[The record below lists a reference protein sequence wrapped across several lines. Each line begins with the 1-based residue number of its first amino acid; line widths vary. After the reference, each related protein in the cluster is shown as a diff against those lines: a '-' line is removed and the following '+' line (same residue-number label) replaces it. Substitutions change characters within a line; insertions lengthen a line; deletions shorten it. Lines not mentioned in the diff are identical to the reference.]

1 MQSATTA
8 GGTAS
13 STPGRVRLECLSE
26 KHVAALD
33 ALAGDPE
40 VRRHTHVPSEP
51 RAGFGKEWLE
61 AYERGRK
68 DGTREEFAV
77 VDAGDGSIVGLAAA
91 VRLDQE
97 GREAE
102 LGYIVAPEARGRGVA
117 TEALSLLTDWAFS
130 RDLHRLELR
139 IGADNIASQRVAER
153 CGYVRE
159 GLLRSVHFKEG
170 RRSDIVVYSRLRS
183 DE

>member
-1 MQSATTA
+1 MTE
-8 GGTAS
+8 GGSVS
-13 STPGRVRLECLSE
+13 STPRRVRLERLSA
-26 KHVAALD
+26 KHLGALD
-33 ALAGDPE
+33 ALARDPE
-40 VRRHTHVPSEP
+40 VRRHTYVPSEP

-61 AYERGRK
+61 VYERGRK
-68 DGTREEFAV
+68 DGTREGFAV
-77 VDAGDGSIVGLAAA
+77 VDAGDGSLVGLAAA

-117 TEALSLLTDWAFS
+117 GEALSLLTEWGFS
-130 RDLHRLELR
+130 RGLQRLELR

-159 GLLRSVHFKEG
+159 GVLRSVHFKEG
-170 RRSDIVVYSRLRS
+170 RRSDIAVYSRLGS
-183 DE
+183 DD